1 MERFLAAIRN
11 MFQVQDLRKR
21 ILFTLAM
28 LAVYRIGAHITAP
41 GINKVRLEQVWG
53 EVGNT
58 LLGVLDLFSGGNFRT
73 ISVFALGVT
82 PYITAS
88 IILQLMTVVSPQLK
102 KLQEEGEMG
111 RQKIN
116 QWTRYLTVGL
126 AAVQTFFVANWLQYN
141 GVASVPGT
149 RFLIM
154 TALILTTGTIF
165 VMWLGEQITER
176 GVGNGVSLLIFA
188 GIVIG
193 LPRGIQQV
201 AQRLSSGDPLETVGV
216 IVMVLALVALIAFI
230 VFVESGRRKVAVSY
244 AKRHVGRQMVGGQQT
259 TMPLKVNMGGVIPVI
274 FASSV
279 LSMPQS
285 LFSAFP
291 PDPANQNSTWGR
303 VYQFFQ
309 FFHGGDPYYEFVFMT
324 LIIFFTLFNTHANG
338 NNAAWVDWVQAN
350 LVKGDHP
357 IYMVTY
363 VALILF
369 FTFFYV
375 SIIFNVEEVAD
386 NLRKHGG
393 FMPGIRPG
401 RATADYLRTILT
413 RLTTVGAVYLAFIAF
428 VPQFMLSGFK
438 VGRLPFVGTWLENF
452 VSNTPGLAWIPNGM
466 GYKFYF
472 GGTSLL
478 ILVGVAMDTVAQ
490 IESQLVMRNYEGFL
504 GGGGRLR
511 GRRT

>member
-1 MERFLAAIRN
+1 MEKFLAAVRN
-11 MFQVQDLRKR
+11 MFNVPDLRKR
-21 ILFTLAM
+21 IFFTLGL
-28 LAVYRIGAHITAP
+28 LAVYRLGAHIGAP
-41 GINKVRLEQVWG
+41 GIDKVKLDAVWRDVAG
-53 EVGNT
+53 T

-116 QWTRYLTVGL
+116 QWTRYLTL
-126 AAVQTFFVANWLQYN
+126 ALCTVQTGFVAHWLQIN
-141 GVASVPGT
+141 GVGANTWG
-149 RFLIM
+149 FLLTTIL
-154 TALILTTGTIF
+154 TLTTGTVF

-176 GVGNGVSLLIFA
+176 GIGNGISLLIFS

-193 LPRGIQQV
+193 LPRGIQQIFDKV
-201 AQRLSSGDPLETVGV
+201 KTGDPMAALGV
-216 IVMVLALVALIAFI
+216 IGLVVALVAIIAFI
-230 VFVESGRRKVAVSY
+230 VFVETGRRKVPVSY
-244 AKRHVGRQMVGGQQT
+244 AKRHVGRQLVGGQQT
-259 TMPLKVNMGGVIPVI
+259 TMPLKINMGGVIPVI

-285 LFSAFP
+285 LFAAIP
-291 PDPANQNSTWGR
+291 PGNPNGWWAK
-303 VYQFFQ
+303 VPEFFKT
-309 FFHGGDPYYEFVFMT
+309 FHASDPYYE
-324 LIIFFTLFNTHANG
+324 LIFIS
-338 NNAAWVDWVQAN
+338 
-350 LVKGDHP
+350 
-357 IYMVTY
+357 
-363 VALILF
+363 LIVF

-375 SIIFNVEEVAD
+375 SIVFNVEEVAD

-401 RATADYLRTILT
+401 RATAEYLNTILT
-413 RLTTVGAVYLAFIAF
+413 RLTVVGAIYLALVAF

-438 VGRLPFVGTWLENF
+438 VGRLPWIGSALEGFVT
-452 VSNTPGLAWIPNGM
+452 NTPGLGWIPDGM
-466 GYKFYF
+466 GYSFYF

-490 IESQLVMRNYEGFL
+490 IEAQLVMRNYEGFL
-504 GGGGRLR
+504 GSGGRLR
-511 GRRT
+511 GRRA